1 MAGEPPWPVR
11 LTAAAEADFR
21 SIVRWICERFG
32 EAQARA
38 YADTLVSAITALAQ
52 GPAIP
57 GAKARNDINS
67 GLFTLHVARGGRRG
81 RHFLMFR
88 IGHDGDRDLVE
99 VLRILHDAM
108 DVPRHMPK
116 KPRTEGGS

>member
-1 MAGEPPWPVR
+1 MAEKSPWPVR

-21 SIVRWICERFG
+21 GIVRWTFERFG

-38 YADTLVSAITALAQ
+38 YADTLVGAITALAQ
-52 GPAIP
+52 GPAIR
-57 GAKARNDINS
+57 GAKARDDIDN

-88 IGHDGDRDLVE
+88 IGHDGDRDVIE
-99 VLRILHDAM
+99 VLRILHDTM
-108 DVPRHMPK
+108 DAPRHAPK
-116 KPRTEGGS
+116 KPKTEGEQ

>member
-1 MAGEPPWPVR
+1 MARESPWPVR
-11 LTAAAEADFR
+11 LTAAARADFHG
-21 SIVRWICERFG
+21 IVRWTCGRFG

-52 GPAIP
+52 GPAIL
-57 GAKARNDINS
+57 GAKARDDIDS

-88 IGHDGDRDLVE
+88 IGHDGDRDVIE
-99 VLRILHDAM
+99 VLRILHDTM
-108 DVPRHMPK
+108 DAPRHAPK
-116 KPRTEGGS
+116 KPRTEGEQ